1 MSDDDDLN
9 LTLHTFNG
17 DEDDSNDEID
27 WEEVEVPEQEPQEQQ
42 PLMQIVLRPDNEA
55 EVSTKK
61 SSAMSHAERMLRID
75 CHKIHTVLL
84 LLNARIRNQWLND
97 DLLHARLLSLTP
109 LALQTAFAMIHPSK
123 VPEAALRGRMFE
135 SSVSRLAEWW
145 FQDFFEV
152 SDEGHIRNITFDTM
166 KQRLIKFVP
175 GFAEQFE
182 DAVAPPE
189 AERDN
194 SSFRLK
200 YKGKGKEKEKEK
212 QPPSTTPLIDFSDLD
227 LLEDI
232 LDNSIEP
239 IKSPKSL
246 MKHALMQSG
255 SRDTSAQL
263 FTALCRALAI
273 PARLVVSLQSVP
285 WKAAIGREAKKYPK
299 KASNVSKGK
308 AEVVENEGNTAPTVS
323 SPRNVVLKKGGQVHW
338 HHDQPVDKRGKAQ
351 AKEKAKPAVKLRKS
365 KSKGDVS
372 GSAQSTSA
380 SSKPKKLK
388 HDDPRITPPTY
399 WTEVFSKADSQWI
412 PVDPIRGFVN
422 KRHVF
427 DPSPSSNSS
436 SSSSSGDNRLVYV
449 LAFEEDGYARDV
461 TRRYA
466 REFGAK
472 VAKVQGGST
481 TNTNRAR
488 VQWWEGVLS
497 LITRPF
503 RLNRDDIED
512 DELETAQLME
522 GMPTSIIGFKDHPL
536 YVLPRHLKQNET
548 IYPPPAPASGAEF
561 DPSMLL
567 DPSGSRSH
575 TPELGKFRGEPVY
588 PRSSVVSLKT
598 PENWLRSEG
607 RSIKEGTA
615 PMKYVKL
622 RASTIGRKR
631 EIEMI
636 KEGMKDIQKKTKGA
650 NGVIGIYVDEV
661 VDEERAGTSGNAD
674 TGGEI
679 MQGLYAR
686 NQTELYVPD
695 PVVDGIIPKNQFGN
709 IDLYVNT
716 MLPRGAVH
724 IPFKGVAK
732 IARKLQI
739 DFAEA
744 VTGFEFRKR
753 KATPVLEGIVVA
765 IDNEKVVLEA
775 FLTAERE
782 ALEKA
787 QLKQKERVLKQWTR
801 FVHGLRIRQRLQEQY
816 ADRPGGGKGTTT
828 LTTHDTAVIES
839 NKKEYS
845 TINEYIIQGDAGDQ
859 NLTGAI
865 SCYEESESMEEQGRQ
880 TPDQD
885 VNHLT
890 TAAGGFIVQAGDVV
904 QPFRLPKLPKL
915 DSDLVSYSSL
925 DRLPNS
931 NSELDLPYD
940 DALPMPDFETYDID
954 VVDDGELT
962 LTFKNPPTTTPKT
975 MHELAQVAETIRAP
989 VIKADDSEDQAP
1001 TTRSASR
1008 SETVFQ
1014 PSAKKKH
1021 TRNQPSAPATGSG
1034 IAVVSPSENG
1044 MSRRKNG
1051 KRKQEET
1058 NKASPSA
1065 RRRSVR
1071 LTTRKRKLRRADG
1084 DSDDDVA
1091 DEEGDNAGRMS
1102 SSLTKRSRQSIRTPS
1117 ATGAGGEEASTP
1129 SSTRVLRPR
1138 DAKK

>member
-55 EVSTKK
+55 EV
-61 SSAMSHAERMLRID
+61 AMSHAERMLRID

-152 SDEGHIRNITFDTM
+152 TDEGHIRNITFDTM
-166 KQRLIKFVP
+166 KQRLIKF
-175 GFAEQFE
+175 
-182 DAVAPPE
+182 
-189 AERDN
+189 
-194 SSFRLK
+194 
-200 YKGKGKEKEKEK
+200 GKEKEKEK

-232 LDNSIEP
+232 VDNSIEP

-338 HHDQPVDKRGKAQ
+338 HHDQPVDKKGKAQ

-372 GSAQSTSA
+372 GSAQSTN
-380 SSKPKKLK
+380 
-388 HDDPRITPPTY
+388 PRITPPTY

-650 NGVIGIYVDEV
+650 N
-661 VDEERAGTSGNAD
+661 D

-828 LTTHDTAVIES
+828 LTTHDTA
-839 NKKEYS
+839 
-845 TINEYIIQGDAGDQ
+845 
-859 NLTGAI
+859 
-865 SCYEESESMEEQGRQ
+865 SESMEEQGRQ

>member
-1 MSDDDDLN
+1 MSDDGDLT

-17 DEDDSNDEID
+17 DEDDSNDEMD
-27 WEEVEVPEQEPQEQQ
+27 WEEVEVPEQTPQEQQ

-55 EVSTKK
+55 QVTTN
-61 SSAMSHAERMLRID
+61 HAERMLRID

-97 DLLHARLLSLTP
+97 ELLHARLLSLTP
-109 LALQTAFAMIHPSK
+109 LALQTAFAMIHSSK

-145 FQDFFEV
+145 SQDFFEV
-152 SDEGHIRNITFDTM
+152 TDEGHIRNITFDTM
-166 KQRLIKFVP
+166 KQKFKL
-175 GFAEQFE
+175 
-182 DAVAPPE
+182 
-189 AERDN
+189 R
-194 SSFRLK
+194 
-200 YKGKGKEKEKEK
+200 YKGKGKEKEK
-212 QPPSTTPLIDFSDLD
+212 QPPSTTPLIDSSDLD

-232 LDNSIEP
+232 LDNSIET

-308 AEVVENEGNTAPTVS
+308 VEVVGNEGNTAPAVS
-323 SPRNVVLKKGGQVHW
+323 SPMNGVLKKGGQGHRLD
-338 HHDQPVDKRGKAQ
+338 DQPVDKKGKAK
-351 AKEKAKPAVKLRKS
+351 AKEEAKPAVKLRKT
-365 KSKGDVS
+365 KSKGNVL
-372 GSAQSTSA
+372 GSTQSSA
-380 SSKPKKLK
+380 SSKPKKPR

-427 DPSPSSNSS
+427 DPSPSSNSVS
-436 SSSSSGDNRLVYV
+436 SSSSSDNRLVYV

-472 VAKVQGGST
+472 VAKVQGGSA

-488 VQWWEGVLS
+488 VQWWEEVLS

-512 DELETAQLME
+512 DELETAQLTE
-522 GMPTSIIGFKDHPL
+522 GMPTSMIGFKDHPL

-548 IYPPPAPASGAEF
+548 IYPPPAPALGAGF
-561 DPSMLL
+561 DSSMPL

-588 PRSSVVSLKT
+588 PRSSVVPLKT

-607 RSIKEGTA
+607 RSIKEGAA

-622 RASTIGRKR
+622 RASTIGRRR

-636 KEGMKDIQKKTKGA
+636 KEGMKDIHEKTKGA
-650 NGVIGIYVDEV
+650 N
-661 VDEERAGTSGNAD
+661 D

-695 PVVDGIIPKNQFGN
+695 PVVDGTIPKNQFGN
-709 IDLYVNT
+709 IDLYVNS

-724 IPFKGVAK
+724 MPFKGVAK

-765 IDNEKVVLEA
+765 IENEEVVLEA

-782 ALEKA
+782 ASEKA
-787 QLKQKERVLKQWTR
+787 QIKQRERVLKQWTR
-801 FVHGLRIRQRLQEQY
+801 LVHGLRIRQRLREQY
-816 ADRPGGGKGTTT
+816 ADRSGGGEGTTN
-828 LTTHDTAVIES
+828 LTTHDTA
-839 NKKEYS
+839 
-845 TINEYIIQGDAGDQ
+845 G
-859 NLTGAI
+859 
-865 SCYEESESMEEQGRQ
+865 ESMVEEQERQ
-880 TPDQD
+880 IPDQD
-885 VNHLT
+885 VNHLMAH
-890 TAAGGFIVQAGDVV
+890 AAGGFIVQAGDVV

-915 DSDLVSYSSL
+915 DSDLVNYSFL
-925 DRLPNS
+925 GRLPDS
-931 NSELDLPYD
+931 NSELELPSN

-962 LTFKNPPTTTPKT
+962 LTFKDPLTTIPKT

-1001 TTRSASR
+1001 TARSASR
-1008 SETVFQ
+1008 SETVSQPFSAQKEDTRDQPVQ
-1014 PSAKKKH
+1014 PSI
-1021 TRNQPSAPATGSG
+1021 PAG

-1044 MSRRKNG
+1044 TSRRKNG
-1051 KRKQEET
+1051 RGKQEET
-1058 NKASPSA
+1058 NKASPVPA
-1065 RRRSVR
+1065 RRRSAR

-1084 DSDDDVA
+1084 DSDDDVS
-1091 DEEGDNAGRMS
+1091 DEEDDNAGRMS
-1102 SSLTKRSRQSIRTPS
+1102 SSLTKRSRQSVRSPS
-1117 ATGAGGEEASTP
+1117 APGAGGEEAGTL

-1138 DAKK
+1138 VAKK

>member
-1 MSDDDDLN
+1 M
-9 LTLHTFNG
+9 
-17 DEDDSNDEID
+17 D
-27 WEEVEVPEQEPQEQQ
+27 WEEVEVPEQAPQEQQ
-42 PLMQIVLRPDNEA
+42 PLMQIVLRPDNAA
-55 EVSTKK
+55 EVPTKK

-97 DLLHARLLSLTP
+97 ELLHARLLSLTP
-109 LALQTAFAMIHPSK
+109 LPLQTAFAMIHSSK

-145 FQDFFEV
+145 SQDFFEV
-152 SDEGHIRNITFDTM
+152 TDEGHIRNITFDTM

-194 SSFRLK
+194 SRFRLK
-200 YKGKGKEKEKEK
+200 YKGKGKEKEK
-212 QPPSTTPLIDFSDLD
+212 QPPSTTPLIDSSDLD

-232 LDNSIEP
+232 LDNSIET

-299 KASNVSKGK
+299 KTSHVSKGK
-308 AEVVENEGNTAPTVS
+308 VEVVENEGNTAPAVS
-323 SPRNVVLKKGGQVHW
+323 SPMKGGQGHRRD
-338 HHDQPVDKRGKAQ
+338 DQPVDKKGKAK
-351 AKEKAKPAVKLRKS
+351 AKEEAKPAVKLRKS
-365 KSKGDVS
+365 KSKGDVL

-380 SSKPKKLK
+380 SNKPKKPK
-388 HDDPRITPPTY
+388 HDDPRVTPPTY

-427 DPSPSSNSS
+427 DPSPSSNSL

-548 IYPPPAPASGAEF
+548 IYPPPTPALGAGF
-561 DPSMLL
+561 DSSMPL

-588 PRSSVVSLKT
+588 PRSSVVPLKT

-607 RSIKEGTA
+607 RSIKEGAA

-622 RASTIGRKR
+622 RASTIGRRR

-636 KEGMKDIQKKTKGA
+636 KEGMKDIQEKTKGA
-650 NGVIGIYVDEV
+650 NGVIGIHVDEL

-724 IPFKGVAK
+724 MPFKGVAK

-765 IDNEKVVLEA
+765 IENEEVVLEA

-801 FVHGLRIRQRLQEQY
+801 LIHGLRIRQRLQEQY
-816 ADRPGGGKGTTT
+816 ADRPGGGEGTNN
-828 LTTHDTAVIES
+828 LTTHDIAVIES
-839 NKKEYS
+839 NKKEQN
-845 TINEYIIQGDAGDQ
+845 TVNEYITQGNQGDQ
-859 NLTGAI
+859 NLTGVI
-865 SCYEESESMEEQGRQ
+865 SCYEKGESMEEQERQ

-885 VNHLT
+885 VHHLT
-890 TAAGGFIVQAGDVV
+890 PPAAAGFIVQAGDVV

-915 DSDLVSYSSL
+915 DSDLVNYSSL
-925 DRLPNS
+925 GRLPNS
-931 NSELDLPYD
+931 NSELDLPSD
-940 DALPMPDFETYDID
+940 DVLPMPDFETYDID
-954 VVDDGELT
+954 VVDDGELRF
-962 LTFKNPPTTTPKT
+962 TFKDPSTTIPKT

-1001 TTRSASR
+1001 TSRSASR
-1008 SETVFQ
+1008 SETVSQ
-1014 PSAKKKH
+1014 PFSAQKKH
-1021 TRNQPSAPATGSG
+1021 TRNQPAQPSVPATGSG

-1044 MSRRKNG
+1044 TSRRKNG
-1051 KRKQEET
+1051 RGKQEET
-1058 NKASPSA
+1058 NKASPVSA

-1084 DSDDDVA
+1084 DSDDDVS
-1091 DEEGDNAGRMS
+1091 DEEDDNAGRMS
-1102 SSLTKRSRQSIRTPS
+1102 SSLTKRSRQSVRTPS
-1117 ATGAGGEEASTP
+1117 APGAGGEEAGTP

-1138 DAKK
+1138 VAKK

>member
-1 MSDDDDLN
+1 MSDDNDLT

-17 DEDDSNDEID
+17 DEDDSNDEMD
-27 WEEVEVPEQEPQEQQ
+27 WEEVEVPEQAPQEQQ
-42 PLMQIVLRPDNEA
+42 PLMQIVLRPDNAA
-55 EVSTKK
+55 EVPTN
-61 SSAMSHAERMLRID
+61 HAERMLRID

-97 DLLHARLLSLTP
+97 ELLHARLLSLTP
-109 LALQTAFAMIHPSK
+109 LPLQTAFAMIHSSK

-145 FQDFFEV
+145 SQDFFEV
-152 SDEGHIRNITFDTM
+152 TDEGHIRNITFDTM
-166 KQRLIKFVP
+166 KQRL
-175 GFAEQFE
+175 
-182 DAVAPPE
+182 
-189 AERDN
+189 
-194 SSFRLK
+194 K
-200 YKGKGKEKEKEK
+200 YKGKGKEKEK
-212 QPPSTTPLIDFSDLD
+212 QPPSTTPLIDSSDLD

-232 LDNSIEP
+232 LDNSIET

-299 KASNVSKGK
+299 KTSHVSKGK
-308 AEVVENEGNTAPTVS
+308 VEVVENEGNTAPAVS
-323 SPRNVVLKKGGQVHW
+323 SPMKGGQGHRRD
-338 HHDQPVDKRGKAQ
+338 DQPVDKKGKAK
-351 AKEKAKPAVKLRKS
+351 AKEEAKPAVKLRKS
-365 KSKGDVS
+365 KSKGDVL

-380 SSKPKKLK
+380 SNKPKKPK

-427 DPSPSSNSS
+427 DPSPSSNSL

-548 IYPPPAPASGAEF
+548 IYPPPAPALGPGF
-561 DPSMLL
+561 DSSMPL

-588 PRSSVVSLKT
+588 PRSSVVPLKT

-607 RSIKEGTA
+607 RSIKEGAA

-622 RASTIGRKR
+622 RASTIGRRR

-636 KEGMKDIQKKTKGA
+636 KEGMKDIQEKTKGA
-650 NGVIGIYVDEV
+650 N
-661 VDEERAGTSGNAD
+661 D

-724 IPFKGVAK
+724 MPFKGVAK

-765 IDNEKVVLEA
+765 IENEEVVLEA

-801 FVHGLRIRQRLQEQY
+801 LIHGLRIRQRLQEQY
-816 ADRPGGGKGTTT
+816 ADRPGGG
-828 LTTHDTAVIES
+828 E
-839 NKKEYS
+839 
-845 TINEYIIQGDAGDQ
+845 GDQGDQ
-859 NLTGAI
+859 NLTGVI
-865 SCYEESESMEEQGRQ
+865 SCYEKGESMEEQERQ

-885 VNHLT
+885 VHHLT
-890 TAAGGFIVQAGDVV
+890 PAAAGFIVQAGDVV

-915 DSDLVSYSSL
+915 DSDLVNYSSL
-925 DRLPNS
+925 GRLPNS
-931 NSELDLPYD
+931 NSELDLPSD

-962 LTFKNPPTTTPKT
+962 LTFKDPPTTIPKT

-1001 TTRSASR
+1001 TARSASR
-1008 SETVFQ
+1008 SETVSQ
-1014 PSAKKKH
+1014 PFSAQKKH
-1021 TRNQPSAPATGSG
+1021 TRNHPTQPSVPATGSG

-1044 MSRRKNG
+1044 TK
-1051 KRKQEET
+1051 T
-1058 NKASPSA
+1058 NKASPVSA

-1071 LTTRKRKLRRADG
+1071 LTTRKRKLRRADS
-1084 DSDDDVA
+1084 DSDDDVS
-1091 DEEGDNAGRMS
+1091 DEEDDNAGRMS
-1102 SSLTKRSRQSIRTPS
+1102 SSLTKRSRQSVRTPS
-1117 ATGAGGEEASTP
+1117 APGAGGEEAGTP
-1129 SSTRVLRPR
+1129 SSTRVLRSR
-1138 DAKK
+1138 VAKK

>member
-1 MSDDDDLN
+1 MSDDSDLT

-17 DEDDSNDEID
+17 DEDDSNDEMD
-27 WEEVEVPEQEPQEQQ
+27 WEEVEVPEQAPQEQQ
-42 PLMQIVLRPDNEA
+42 PLMQIVLRPDNAA
-55 EVSTKK
+55 EVPTKK

-97 DLLHARLLSLTP
+97 ELLHARLLSLTP
-109 LALQTAFAMIHPSK
+109 LPLQTAFAMIHSSK

-145 FQDFFEV
+145 SQDFFEV
-152 SDEGHIRNITFDTM
+152 TDEGHIRNITFDTM
-166 KQRLIKFVP
+166 KQKLIKFVP

-194 SSFRLK
+194 SRFRLK
-200 YKGKGKEKEKEK
+200 YKGKGKEKEK
-212 QPPSTTPLIDFSDLD
+212 QPPSTTPLIDSSDLD

-232 LDNSIEP
+232 LDNSIET

-285 WKAAIGREAKKYPK
+285 WKAAVGREAKKYPK
-299 KASNVSKGK
+299 KTSHVSKGK
-308 AEVVENEGNTAPTVS
+308 VEVVVNEGNAAPAVS
-323 SPRNVVLKKGGQVHW
+323 SPMKGGQGHRRD
-338 HHDQPVDKRGKAQ
+338 DQPVDKKGKAK
-351 AKEKAKPAVKLRKS
+351 AKEEAKPAVKLRKS
-365 KSKGDVS
+365 KSKGNVL

-380 SSKPKKLK
+380 SNKPKKPK

-548 IYPPPAPASGAEF
+548 IYPPPAPALGAGF
-561 DPSMLL
+561 DSSMPL
-567 DPSGSRSH
+567 DPNGSRSH

-588 PRSSVVSLKT
+588 PRSSVVPLKT

-607 RSIKEGTA
+607 RSIKEGAA

-622 RASTIGRKR
+622 RASTIGRRR

-636 KEGMKDIQKKTKGA
+636 KEGMKDIQEKTKGA
-650 NGVIGIYVDEV
+650 NGVIGIHVDEL

-724 IPFKGVAK
+724 MPFKGVAK

-765 IDNEKVVLEA
+765 IENEEVVLEA

-801 FVHGLRIRQRLQEQY
+801 LIHGLRIRQRLQEQY
-816 ADRPGGGKGTTT
+816 ADRPGGGEGTNN
-828 LTTHDTAVIES
+828 LTTHDIAVIEC
-839 NKKEYS
+839 NKKEQN
-845 TINEYIIQGDAGDQ
+845 TVNEYITQGDQGDQ
-859 NLTGAI
+859 NLTGVI
-865 SCYEESESMEEQGRQ
+865 SCYEKGESMEEQERQ

-885 VNHLT
+885 VHHLT
-890 TAAGGFIVQAGDVV
+890 PAAAGFIVQAGDVV

-915 DSDLVSYSSL
+915 DSDLVNYSSL
-925 DRLPNS
+925 GRLPNS
-931 NSELDLPYD
+931 NSELDLPSD

-962 LTFKNPPTTTPKT
+962 LTFKDPPTTIPKT

-1001 TTRSASR
+1001 TARSASR
-1008 SETVFQ
+1008 SETVSQ
-1014 PSAKKKH
+1014 PFSAQKKH
-1021 TRNQPSAPATGSG
+1021 TRNHPAQPSVPATGSG

-1044 MSRRKNG
+1044 TSRRKNG
-1051 KRKQEET
+1051 RGKQEET
-1058 NKASPSA
+1058 NKASPVSA

-1071 LTTRKRKLRRADG
+1071 LTTRKRKLRRADS
-1084 DSDDDVA
+1084 DSDDDVS
-1091 DEEGDNAGRMS
+1091 DEEDDNAGRMS
-1102 SSLTKRSRQSIRTPS
+1102 SSLTKRSRQSVRTPS
-1117 ATGAGGEEASTP
+1117 APGAGGEEAGTP
-1129 SSTRVLRPR
+1129 SSTRVLRSR
-1138 DAKK
+1138 VAKK

>member
-1 MSDDDDLN
+1 MSDDNDLT

-17 DEDDSNDEID
+17 DEDDSNDEMD
-27 WEEVEVPEQEPQEQQ
+27 WEEVEVPEQAPQEQQ
-42 PLMQIVLRPDNEA
+42 PLMQIVLRPDNAA
-55 EVSTKK
+55 EVPTKK

-97 DLLHARLLSLTP
+97 ELLHARLLSLTP
-109 LALQTAFAMIHPSK
+109 LPLQTAFAMIHSSK

-145 FQDFFEV
+145 SQDFFEV
-152 SDEGHIRNITFDTM
+152 TDEGHIRNITFDTM
-166 KQRLIKFVP
+166 KQKLIKFVP

-194 SSFRLK
+194 SRFRLK
-200 YKGKGKEKEKEK
+200 YMGKGKEKEK
-212 QPPSTTPLIDFSDLD
+212 QPPSTTPLIDSSDLD

-232 LDNSIEP
+232 LDNSIET

-299 KASNVSKGK
+299 KTSHVSKGK
-308 AEVVENEGNTAPTVS
+308 VEVVENEGNTAPAVS
-323 SPRNVVLKKGGQVHW
+323 SPMKGGQGHRRD
-338 HHDQPVDKRGKAQ
+338 DQPVDKKGKAK
-351 AKEKAKPAVKLRKS
+351 AKEEAKPAVKLRKS
-365 KSKGDVS
+365 KSKGDVL

-380 SSKPKKLK
+380 SNKPKKPK

-399 WTEVFSKADSQWI
+399 WTEVFSKADSQWL

-488 VQWWEGVLS
+488 VQWGS
-497 LITRPF
+497 H
-503 RLNRDDIED
+503 
-512 DELETAQLME
+512 
-522 GMPTSIIGFKDHPL
+522 TSIC
-536 YVLPRHLKQNET
+536 
-548 IYPPPAPASGAEF
+548 
-561 DPSMLL
+561 
-567 DPSGSRSH
+567 
-575 TPELGKFRGEPVY
+575 KFRGEPVY
-588 PRSSVVSLKT
+588 PRSSVVPLKT

-607 RSIKEGTA
+607 RSIKEGAA

-622 RASTIGRKR
+622 RASTIGRRR

-636 KEGMKDIQKKTKGA
+636 KEGMKDIQEKTKGA
-650 NGVIGIYVDEV
+650 NGVIGIHVDEL

-724 IPFKGVAK
+724 MPFKGVAK

-765 IDNEKVVLEA
+765 IENEEVVLEPNA
-775 FLTAERE
+775 KLWR
-782 ALEKA
+782 
-787 QLKQKERVLKQWTR
+787 
-801 FVHGLRIRQRLQEQY
+801 RL
-816 ADRPGGGKGTTT
+816 
-828 LTTHDTAVIES
+828 
-839 NKKEYS
+839 
-845 TINEYIIQGDAGDQ
+845 
-859 NLTGAI
+859 
-865 SCYEESESMEEQGRQ
+865 
-880 TPDQD
+880 
-885 VNHLT
+885 
-890 TAAGGFIVQAGDVV
+890 
-904 QPFRLPKLPKL
+904 
-915 DSDLVSYSSL
+915 
-925 DRLPNS
+925 
-931 NSELDLPYD
+931 
-940 DALPMPDFETYDID
+940 
-954 VVDDGELT
+954 
-962 LTFKNPPTTTPKT
+962 
-975 MHELAQVAETIRAP
+975 
-989 VIKADDSEDQAP
+989 
-1001 TTRSASR
+1001 
-1008 SETVFQ
+1008 
-1014 PSAKKKH
+1014 
-1021 TRNQPSAPATGSG
+1021 
-1034 IAVVSPSENG
+1034 
-1044 MSRRKNG
+1044 
-1051 KRKQEET
+1051 
-1058 NKASPSA
+1058 
-1065 RRRSVR
+1065 
-1071 LTTRKRKLRRADG
+1071 
-1084 DSDDDVA
+1084 
-1091 DEEGDNAGRMS
+1091 S
-1102 SSLTKRSRQSIRTPS
+1102 SS
-1117 ATGAGGEEASTP
+1117 
-1129 SSTRVLRPR
+1129 
-1138 DAKK
+1138 KKNEC